1 MIDQKM
7 GRYRILGKIGEG
19 GMGVVYR
26 ARDSELN
33 RDVAVKLL
41 REDLAGDPQFI
52 ERFKREAQVL
62 ASLNHSNIA
71 SIFGIEEFD
80 GARALVM
87 EFITG
92 TTLSDRMARG
102 ALSLREALHIARQIA
117 QALEYAH
124 ERSVIHRDLK
134 PSNIKITPEG
144 SIKLLDFG
152 LAKTI
157 AAFRHDT
164 DADSSTTLTTTA
176 TAPGQLVG
184 TAAYM
189 SPEQARGNP
198 IDKRTDIWA
207 FGVVLFE
214 MLTGRHAFSRGTRSE
229 TIAAVLKD
237 QPNWEVLPR
246 TIPPNV
252 RRLLTRCLAKD
263 PGERLR
269 DIGDA
274 RLEIEDAE
282 KPSPL
287 ADTETAA
294 SPHATLFRR
303 PAVWALILL
312 SAISLSA
319 ALMLRFRPAPPVLR
333 THLAIP
339 LVPGQQL
346 TGPPAISADGRI
358 IAWTSRTDTGRPLLY
373 VRPLNE
379 PEAKVISGSEDAYLP
394 FFSPDGEW
402 VAFFAHGRLM
412 KAAVSGGSMMTVADA
427 PDSWGGTWN
436 QEGVIVFVP
445 GFNAGLVRVS
455 ANGGRTERLT
465 KPDGA
470 AGGYGHMYP
479 QFLPDGK
486 HVIFSLW
493 SPEAERGGTA
503 LLSLASL
510 QWKLVLPEWSEVA
523 YGVPGYLVVGDHGAG
538 LRIAP
543 LDPEHPAAVRVGQ
556 AILNQPVAFLADQAR
571 SWFAV
576 SQNGTVVSVPAD
588 FRKSTLVWADRNGR
602 AEPLTTEQRD
612 YWQPVLSPDGERVA
626 VRIGGDL
633 WLYNLQRASLSRLTF
648 SGFNGYPVWT
658 RDGSAVIYTSN
669 RGGDFNLYS
678 QPASGSAAARH
689 LLKRESTQMPCSV
702 SPDGTVA
709 FVDVQAETGRDLWT
723 LAPDGRASPF
733 LVTPFNEAYCRFS
746 PNGRFIA
753 YSSDESGRREV
764 YVQPFPGPGEKIA
777 ISTNGGN
784 FPVWSRNGRELFF
797 RQGDAMMVVDV
808 NTAEIFRATRERQ
821 MFTSKD
827 LGFRGEF
834 DVSRDGKRFLMVHR
848 EPGSWPVQLDVVLNC
863 LDDLRSAKN
872 VH

>member
-144 SIKLLDFG
+144 CIKLLDFG

-246 TIPPNV
+246 TMPPNV

-274 RLEIEDAE
+274 RLEIEDAQ

-287 ADTETAA
+287 ADTETTA
-294 SPHATLFRR
+294 SPRATLFRR
-303 PAVWALILL
+303 PGVWALILL
-312 SAISLSA
+312 AAISLSA
-319 ALMLRFRPAPPVLR
+319 ALMLWLRPAPAGLR

-339 LVPGQQL
+339 LAPGEQL
-346 TGPPAISADGRI
+346 TGSPAISP
-358 IAWTSRTDTGRPLLY
+358 TVES
-373 VRPLNE
+373 
-379 PEAKVISGSEDAYLP
+379 
-394 FFSPDGEW
+394 SPG
-402 VAFFAHGRLM
+402 
-412 KAAVSGGSMMTVADA
+412 
-427 PDSWGGTWN
+427 P
-436 QEGVIVFVP
+436 
-445 GFNAGLVRVS
+445 
-455 ANGGRTERLT
+455 
-465 KPDGA
+465 
-470 AGGYGHMYP
+470 
-479 QFLPDGK
+479 
-486 HVIFSLW
+486 
-493 SPEAERGGTA
+493 AERR
-503 LLSLASL
+503 
-510 QWKLVLPEWSEVA
+510 PE
-523 YGVPGYLVVGDHGAG
+523 GPCC
-538 LRIAP
+538 I
-543 LDPEHPAAVRVGQ
+543 
-556 AILNQPVAFLADQAR
+556 
-571 SWFAV
+571 
-576 SQNGTVVSVPAD
+576 SVP
-588 FRKSTLVWADRNGR
+588 
-602 AEPLTTEQRD
+602 
-612 YWQPVLSPDGERVA
+612 
-626 VRIGGDL
+626 
-633 WLYNLQRASLSRLTF
+633 
-648 SGFNGYPVWT
+648 
-658 RDGSAVIYTSN
+658 
-669 RGGDFNLYS
+669 
-678 QPASGSAAARH
+678 
-689 LLKRESTQMPCSV
+689 
-702 SPDGTVA
+702 
-709 FVDVQAETGRDLWT
+709 
-723 LAPDGRASPF
+723 
-733 LVTPFNEAYCRFS
+733 
-746 PNGRFIA
+746 
-753 YSSDESGRREV
+753 
-764 YVQPFPGPGEKIA
+764 
-777 ISTNGGN
+777 
-784 FPVWSRNGRELFF
+784 
-797 RQGDAMMVVDV
+797 
-808 NTAEIFRATRERQ
+808 
-821 MFTSKD
+821 
-827 LGFRGEF
+827 
-834 DVSRDGKRFLMVHR
+834 
-848 EPGSWPVQLDVVLNC
+848 
-863 LDDLRSAKN
+863 
-872 VH
+872 